1 MAQTSQEPMQM
12 QRNLRSRIKES
23 TMKRFT
29 SVAAAA
35 IVAANL
41 AACGPHG
48 PAEQTVARQNP
59 VPPAEAAKPAGE
71 FSSAVTPNPTPAPAS
86 VADTEL
92 SGKVKSALT
101 STKGLDIGG
110 VDVEAANG
118 VVTLYGT
125 VDAPAEKDRAAILA
139 MEVDGVRSVVNNLV
153 VIRGS

>member
-1 MAQTSQEPMQM
+1 
-12 QRNLRSRIKES
+12 
-23 TMKRFT
+23 MKRFT

-41 AACGPHG
+41 AACGPQG
-48 PAEQTVARQNP
+48 PAEQTVAKQNP
-59 VPPAEAAKPAGE
+59 VPPAVPAKPAGE
-71 FSSAVTPNPTPAPAS
+71 FSSAVTPNPAPAPAS

-101 STKGLDIGG
+101 STKGLEIGG
-110 VDVEAANG
+110 VEVEAANG